1 MFSVVS
7 GDSLM
12 QGEYGRCACTCKCMC
27 TCGHVCACACVSR
40 VTRKKNVFQ
49 VAPIPLITEMKFNLL
64 GSFCACFKAIA
75 T

>member
-40 VTRKKNVFQ
+40 VTRKKNVKGISSEQIRFLS
-49 VAPIPLITEMKFNLL
+49 VKWEPLVVSGRFEN
-64 GSFCACFKAIA
+64 
-75 T
+75 